1 MGFRYR
7 SYRRRMSKYASAE
20 KTVGKNMEKKV
31 KTYLIL
37 TVLFGVLA
45 GLLFVL
51 IMPLAMRMEDSTIF
65 ALPVALLAVVAVR
78 MYARRNT
85 AKILVSVIEQIE
97 ASERT
102 EIERLSFSPLEIE
115 SKVDILRK
123 LMDHGN
129 LRSYEIVADRVIARR
144 SLHLTAEKLS
154 AEEEESKK
162 RKQAEEGKCPYCGQG
177 VGSSVFCPYCGRRL
191 RQE

>member
-7 SYRRRMSKYASAE
+7 SYRRQMSKYASAE

-51 IMPLAMRMEDSTIF
+51 VMPLAMRMEDSSIC

-78 MYARRNT
+78 MNAKRNT

-102 EIERLSFSPLEIE
+102 EIESLSFSPLEIE
-115 SKVDILRK
+115 SKVEILRK
-123 LMDHGN
+123 LMDHEN

-144 SLHLTAEKLS
+144 SLHLTAEKLR

-162 RKQAEEGKCPYCGQG
+162 RKQAEAGKCPYCGQG